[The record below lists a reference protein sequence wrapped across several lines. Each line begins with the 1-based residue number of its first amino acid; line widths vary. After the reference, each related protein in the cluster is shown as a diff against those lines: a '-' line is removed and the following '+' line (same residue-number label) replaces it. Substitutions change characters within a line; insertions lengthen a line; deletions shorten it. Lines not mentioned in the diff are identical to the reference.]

1 MSFCDRRVA
10 VLTLA
15 VLFLQ
20 AVTGQAQDGAA
31 PLKLES
37 TKAKASYGIGF
48 NIGSSIKR
56 EGLDLDLKILAAGIA
71 AAMNGEEPALTPEI
85 VQAAMQELAEMK
97 AAKKLDDN
105 KAYLAENAKKEGV
118 KVTDSGLQ
126 YLVIKE
132 GKGESPTT
140 SSNVKTHYRG
150 KLLDGTVFDQ
160 SYDGKEP
167 TDADEPVGFGVT
179 QVIRGWTEALQLMK
193 PGAHYR
199 LFIPSELAYGE
210 RGSRGA
216 IGPNEVLIFEIY
228 LLEST
233 N

>member
-1 MSFCDRRVA
+1 MSFCDRGVA

-15 VLFLQ
+15 VVFLQ
-20 AVTGQAQDGAA
+20 AVPGFAQDGEA
-31 PLKLES
+31 PLNLES

-48 NIGSSIKR
+48 NIGTSIKR

-71 AAMNGEEPALTPEI
+71 AAMNGEEPALTSEVI
-85 VQAAMQELAEMK
+85 QAAMQELAELK

-118 KVTDSGLQ
+118 KVTESGLQ

-132 GKGESPTT
+132 GKGASPTT

-228 LLEST
+228 LLESS

>member
-20 AVTGQAQDGAA
+20 AVPGLAQDGEA
-31 PLKLES
+31 PLLLES

-71 AAMNGEEPALTPEI
+71 AAMNGEEPALTPEV

>member
-20 AVTGQAQDGAA
+20 AVPGLGQDGEA
-31 PLKLES
+31 PLLLES

-71 AAMNGEEPALTPEI
+71 AAMNGEEPALTPEV